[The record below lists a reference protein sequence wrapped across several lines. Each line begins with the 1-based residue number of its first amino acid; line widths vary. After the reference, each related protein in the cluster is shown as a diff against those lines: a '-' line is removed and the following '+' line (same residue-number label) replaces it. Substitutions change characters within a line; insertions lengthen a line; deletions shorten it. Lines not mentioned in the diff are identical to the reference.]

1 MDLNSIMSNIYG
13 ENAPQNFDSLSL
25 SGGKIDYKQSKIK
38 YLDEGTSRY
47 DEDTSRYDEADYSF
61 KANKIFSTVGNLF
74 SISGGAAKSTTTY
87 PSAEYVEDAGLKT
100 FIKEFFLHYLVSN
113 IHKNTIL
120 IVPSDSTLK
129 KMVDDFKSKLKSEN
143 IEEYSPEA
151 SRYAAKTELPFKNYI
166 FDVYGKE
173 SPDNDGFPYQ
183 VSSDFPSSGMSDI
196 LRRTN
201 RLSKVYFFKF
211 ESESE
216 IKIATNEKMSSASKL
231 KFLAKAD
238 HDCFILKGDVPAA
251 PEGKSANV
259 VTAALSGGSKN
270 NYLRNYFLSLVR
282 KYNNDLDM
290 ASYDFIG
297 AVGAAGSDLQSEA
310 KKLSKYYSGDYLHT
324 AFSILS
330 DSQEFNINEDADADD
345 VADVHSAII
354 DNYTPKKSIIKLN
367 KVNDV
372 LPRIFKN
379 CKSSKSGFQA
389 SKMFISTIKKMYD
402 SISAPPFM
410 MKADIATAMCKQSN
424 NLQTVRNALHVV
436 DAITDIEDDPSAIG
450 GSDNINSNSY
460 FNSSIKIDDKSV
472 ISPLVSTVYGAIASS
487 PFIGSIAKEYTPML
501 LSIPKKARRSFKP
514 KASFE
519 EEKNIDD
526 EESTLQFS
534 ILNDESSG
542 KDESSS
548 TSGKGSDS
556 IDDFDIKSFF

>member
-25 SGGKIDYKQSKIK
+25 SGGKISYKRSKVK
-38 YLDEGTSRY
+38 YLDE
-47 DEDTSRYDEADYSF
+47 EDTSTTYDINTPDSIEADYSF

-74 SISGGAAKSTTTY
+74 SISGGASKSTIY
-87 PSAEYVEDAGLKT
+87 PSAEYVEDSGLKT
-100 FIKEFFLHYLVSN
+100 FIREFFLHYLVSN
-113 IHKNTIL
+113 VHKNTIL

-173 SPDNDGFPYQ
+173 SPDNDGFKYQ
-183 VSSDFPSSGMSDI
+183 VSSDFPSTGMTI
-196 LRRTN
+196 VLRRTN
-201 RLSKVYFFKF
+201 RLSKAYFFKF

-216 IKIATNEKMSSASKL
+216 IKIATNEKMSNASKL

-238 HDCFILKGDVPAA
+238 HDCFILKGDVPSK
-251 PEGKSANV
+251 PEGKSAKV
-259 VTAALSGGSKN
+259 VTATLSGGNKS

-297 AVGAAGSDLQSEA
+297 AVGSAGDDIQNEA

-324 AFSILS
+324 AFSILA
-330 DSQEFNINEDADADD
+330 DDAEFDINEVADENDI
-345 VADVHSAII
+345 ADVHSAII
-354 DNYTPKKSIIKLN
+354 DNYTPKKSMVKMN
-367 KVNDV
+367 KVNEV

-379 CKSSKSGFQA
+379 CKMSKSGLQA
-389 SKMFISTIKKMYD
+389 SKMFISTVKKMYET
-402 SISAPPFM
+402 ISAPPFM

-424 NLQTVRNALHVV
+424 DLQTVRNAFHVIDEIKRV
-436 DAITDIEDDPSAIG
+436 EDNPMAFDGP
-450 GSDNINSNSY
+450 DNDSY
-460 FNSSIKIDDKSV
+460 FNSSIKLSDKSV
-472 ISPLVSTVYGAIASS
+472 ISPLVSTVYGAIASC
-487 PFIGSIAKEYTPML
+487 PFIGSVAREYTPML
-501 LSIPKKARRSFKP
+501 LSIPKKARGSFKP

-519 EEKNIDD
+519 DEKELD
-526 EESTLQFS
+526 ENDGKLQFT
-534 ILNDESSG
+534 ILNDE
-542 KDESSS
+542 DASSS
-548 TSGKGSDS
+548 PSKQDDDDS
-556 IDDFDIKSFF
+556 IVDIDIKSFF

>member
-25 SGGKIDYKQSKIK
+25 SGGKINYKRSKIK
-38 YLDEGTSRY
+38 YLDEDTSTYDNGRY
-47 DEDTSRYDEADYSF
+47 DEDTSTNDEADYSF

-74 SISGGAAKSTTTY
+74 SISGGAAKSTIY

-143 IEEYSPEA
+143 IDEYSPEA

-183 VSSDFPSSGMSDI
+183 VSPEFPSSGMSDI

-216 IKIATNEKMSSASKL
+216 IKIATNEKMSGASKL

-238 HDCFILKGDVPAA
+238 HECFILKGDVPAA
-251 PEGKSANV
+251 PEGKSANI
-259 VTAALSGGSKN
+259 VTATLSGGSKN

-297 AVGAAGSDLQSEA
+297 AVGAAGKDLQSEA

-330 DSQEFNINEDADADD
+330 DNQEFDVNENADENEIADM
-345 VADVHSAII
+345 HSAII
-354 DNYTPKKSIIKLN
+354 DNYTPKKSIIKMN

-389 SKMFISTIKKMYD
+389 SKMFISTIKKMYE

-436 DAITDIEDDPSAIG
+436 DAIRETEDNPGPFDGPE
-450 GSDNINSNSY
+450 DTTSY
-460 FNSSIKIDDKSV
+460 FNSSIKIGDKSV

-487 PFIGSIAKEYTPML
+487 PFIGSIAREYTPML
-501 LSIPKKARRSFKP
+501 LSIPKRSRGSFKP

-519 EEKNIDD
+519 EEKNLEN
-526 EESTLQFS
+526 EEGALQFS
-534 ILNDESSG
+534 ILNDESSP
-542 KDESSS
+542 
-548 TSGKGSDS
+548 TSEKHELEAGE
-556 IDDFDIKSFF
+556 DFDIKSFF

>member
-1 MDLNSIMSNIYG
+1 
-13 ENAPQNFDSLSL
+13 
-25 SGGKIDYKQSKIK
+25 
-38 YLDEGTSRY
+38 
-47 DEDTSRYDEADYSF
+47 
-61 KANKIFSTVGNLF
+61 
-74 SISGGAAKSTTTY
+74 
-87 PSAEYVEDAGLKT
+87 
-100 FIKEFFLHYLVSN
+100 
-113 IHKNTIL
+113 
-120 IVPSDSTLK
+120 
-129 KMVDDFKSKLKSEN
+129 MVDDFKSKLKSEN

-183 VSSDFPSSGMSDI
+183 VSPEFPSSGMSDI

-211 ESESE
+211 ASEPE
-216 IKIATNEKMSSASKL
+216 IKIATNEKMSSASTL

-238 HDCFILKGDVPAA
+238 HDCFILKGDVPAL

-259 VTAALSGGSKN
+259 VTATLSGGSKN
-270 NYLRNYFLSLVR
+270 SYLRNYFLSLVR

-297 AVGAAGSDLQSEA
+297 AVGAAGDDVQSEA

-330 DSQEFNINEDADADD
+330 DNQEFNINENADENDI
-345 VADVHSAII
+345 ADVHSEII
-354 DNYTPKKSIIKLN
+354 DNYTPKKSMIKMN

-389 SKMFISTIKKMYD
+389 SKMFISTIKKMYET
-402 SISAPPFM
+402 ISAPPFM

-424 NLQTVRNALHVV
+424 NLQTVRNALHVI
-436 DAITDIEDDPSAIG
+436 DEINNIEDNPSAFDG
-450 GSDNINSNSY
+450 PDNNSY
-460 FNSSIKIDDKSV
+460 FNSSIKIGDKSV

-487 PFIGSIAKEYTPML
+487 PFIGSVAREYTPML
-501 LSIPKKARRSFKP
+501 LSIPKRSRRSFKP

-519 EEKNIDD
+519 EEKNIDQD
-526 EESTLQFS
+526 EGTLQFS
-534 ILNDESSG
+534 ILNDESSPTSG
-542 KDESSS
+542 KDE
-548 TSGKGSDS
+548 DS
-556 IDDFDIKSFF
+556 IGDIDIKSFF

>member
-13 ENAPQNFDSLSL
+13 ENAPQNFDSLSIN
-25 SGGKIDYKQSKIK
+25 GGKINYKRSKIK
-38 YLDEGTSRY
+38 YLDEDTSTY
-47 DEDTSRYDEADYSF
+47 NEDTSTYNEADYSF
-61 KANKIFSTVGNLF
+61 KANKIFSALGNLF
-74 SISGGAAKSTTTY
+74 SISGGASKSTIY
-87 PSAEYVEDAGLKT
+87 PSAEYVEDSGLKT

-129 KMVDDFKSKLKSEN
+129 KMVEDFKSKLKSEN

-183 VSSDFPSSGMSDI
+183 VSPEFPSSGMSDI

-216 IKIATNEKMSSASKL
+216 IKIATNEKMSSASTL

-238 HDCFILKGDVPAA
+238 HDCFILKGDVPAL
-251 PEGKSANV
+251 PEGKSTNV
-259 VTAALSGGSKN
+259 VTATLSGGSKT

-297 AVGAAGSDLQSEA
+297 AVGAAGDDVQSEA

-330 DSQEFNINEDADADD
+330 DNLPIDRKVRSQ
-345 VADVHSAII
+345 
-354 DNYTPKKSIIKLN
+354 
-367 KVNDV
+367 
-372 LPRIFKN
+372 
-379 CKSSKSGFQA
+379 
-389 SKMFISTIKKMYD
+389 
-402 SISAPPFM
+402 
-410 MKADIATAMCKQSN
+410 
-424 NLQTVRNALHVV
+424 
-436 DAITDIEDDPSAIG
+436 IG
-450 GSDNINSNSY
+450 CT
-460 FNSSIKIDDKSV
+460 NSSASPIK
-472 ISPLVSTVYGAIASS
+472 
-487 PFIGSIAKEYTPML
+487 
-501 LSIPKKARRSFKP
+501 
-514 KASFE
+514 
-519 EEKNIDD
+519 
-526 EESTLQFS
+526 
-534 ILNDESSG
+534 
-542 KDESSS
+542 
-548 TSGKGSDS
+548 
-556 IDDFDIKSFF
+556 